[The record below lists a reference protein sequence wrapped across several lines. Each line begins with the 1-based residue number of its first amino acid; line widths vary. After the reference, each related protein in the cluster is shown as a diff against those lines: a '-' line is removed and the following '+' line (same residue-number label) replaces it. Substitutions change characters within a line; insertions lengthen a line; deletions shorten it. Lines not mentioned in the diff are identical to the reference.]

1 MALMLEFALR
11 VLGRKTHLIDVGA
24 ILAKGSDA
32 ILAKGSD
39 AIICDLLTVL
49 VVPGALL
56 SCTAKK
62 KSKPKKKRGENKG
75 RVNHAFQAS
84 AKGDV
89 GETFPSGVEKVPEAV
104 QRRKECSGYVSHCF
118 WGM

>member
-11 VLGRKTHLIDVGA
+11 VLGRKTHLIDVG
-24 ILAKGSDA
+24 A

-62 KSKPKKKRGENKG
+62 KSKPKKKEGKT
-75 RVNHAFQAS
+75 
-84 AKGDV
+84 KV
-89 GETFPSGVEKVPEAV
+89 G
-104 QRRKECSGYVSHCF
+104 
-118 WGM
+118 